1 MINGT
6 KLHQWLLQ
14 RADQHSR
21 NLAIF
26 SVGAVVFFAGIG
38 IILYGENRLTPSLGQ
53 EVIVLFGFVL
63 ATLGGLAAIVGYLS
77 LSLLRFLRFIN
88 REKVNTPGSEL
99 PSNNSSST
107 QSPSTKNS
115 STQKKSL

>member
-14 RADQHSR
+14 RADQHTR

-53 EVIVLFGFVL
+53 EVIVLIGFLL
-63 ATLGGLAAIVGYLS
+63 ATLGGLAAIIGYLS
-77 LSLLRFLRFIN
+77 LSLLRFFRFVN
-88 REKVNTPGSEL
+88 REKVKTPGSDI
-99 PSNNSSST
+99 NTDNT
-107 QSPSTKNS
+107 
-115 STQKKSL
+115 